1 MKKIIFAGIILAA
14 SAISCQ
20 KDSNPDPN
28 PPAVTYMSFTAGQ
41 ARNYMVTD
49 NTTSTSDNYTLT
61 STDRDSTVNG
71 KSYHVFTNSTG
82 PNEYYNITGND
93 YFQFAALPDV
103 LGGTNEEM
111 LYLKTNAAVGTNWN
125 KQISVPVSG
134 LPLPLVV
141 TLTNTITEINS
152 TKVVNSIT
160 YNNVIKVE
168 TSVSVAGVPASAV
181 TSDIDSY
188 YAPKYGLI
196 ENHYVI
202 GINYMGVVENVD
214 TQVKLMS
221 ANF

>member
-1 MKKIIFAGIILAA
+1 MKKIIFAGIFLAIT
-14 SAISCQ
+14 SISCQ
-20 KDSNPDPN
+20 KDVNPDNQN
-28 PPAVTYMSFTAGQ
+28 PPETYMSFTAGQ
-41 ARNYMVTD
+41 TRTYTTVDNIAAT
-49 NTTSTSDNYTLT
+49 NTTYILT
-61 STDRDSTVNG
+61 STDRDTMANG
-71 KSYHVFTNSTG
+71 KSYHVFTNGAG

-93 YFQFAALPDV
+93 YFQFAALPDM

-111 LYLKTNAAVGTNWN
+111 LYLKTNAAVGTSWN
-125 KQISVPVSG
+125 KQINVPVSG
-134 LPLPLVV
+134 LPLPIVV
-141 TLTNTITEINS
+141 TLTNTISQTGI
-152 TKVVNSIT
+152 TKEVNGIT

-168 TSVSVAGVPASAV
+168 TSVAAAGIPTSAI

-214 TQVKLMS
+214 TQIKLVS

>member
-1 MKKIIFAGIILAA
+1 MKKVIFAGIIVAA

-111 LYLKTNAAVGTNWN
+111 LYLKTNAAVGTNWT
-125 KQISVPVSG
+125 KQINVPVSG

-141 TLTNTITEINS
+141 TLTNRIDQTGI
-152 TKVVNSIT
+152 TKVVNGTS
-160 YNNVIKVE
+160 YSNVIKVK
-168 TSVSVAGVPASAV
+168 TDVSVAGVPSGAV
-181 TSDIDSY
+181 TSDIESY
-188 YAPKYGLI
+188 YALKYGLI

-202 GINYMGVVENVD
+202 GINYMGFVENVD
-214 TQVKLMS
+214 TQNKLMS